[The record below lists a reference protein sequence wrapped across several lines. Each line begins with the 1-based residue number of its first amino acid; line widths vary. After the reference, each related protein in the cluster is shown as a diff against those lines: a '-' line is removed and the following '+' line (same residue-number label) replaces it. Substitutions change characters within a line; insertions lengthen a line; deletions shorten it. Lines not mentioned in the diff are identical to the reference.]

1 MKAQIFT
8 IEIQGDEKTRWPSCD
23 NQAQLATWIEHLV
36 QSRVDEWTA
45 GSIPKVT
52 VCAAQRVSFNASSG
66 EASFSLTGGKQ

>member
-1 MKAQIFT
+1 MKTQIFT
-8 IEIQGDEKTRWPSCD
+8 IEIQGDDKTRWPSCD

-52 VCAAQRVSFNASSG
+52 VHPAQRVNI
-66 EASFSLTGGKQ
+66 GGQS